1 MNNNEYFGQPQYPQQ
16 NRGQRGYAQPQQG
29 YPQQQGYPEQTYPQQ
44 RYGQQQGYPQQGY
57 QQPMMNPGIMPPG
70 AYQQR
75 PPQFEGQGYAQPAYA
90 QGQQGRPNK
99 LPGGQ
104 RIVETPYGDDT
115 DAATRDY
122 CNQIDADGRLEEL
135 NNALDLINGTNHNDV
150 EANINAMNQKMQSV
164 KQSNAGINDRQNL
177 TAVLNSME
185 QLAQIVS
192 DPAAWFPQG
201 SQDQVPKFQPLLTKL
216 AAGLRNYIGKLN
228 TLT

>member
-1 MNNNEYFGQPQYPQQ
+1 MNNNEYFGQPQQPQQ
-16 NRGQRGYAQPQQG
+16 PQYAQPQG
-29 YPQQQGYPEQTYPQQ
+29 YPPQQQQFYP
-44 RYGQQQGYPQQGY
+44 QQGYPQQGY

-70 AYQQR
+70 AYQQQ
-75 PPQFEGQGYAQPAYA
+75 PQPQFEGQYGQPY
-90 QGQQGRPNK
+90 GQQGRPTK

-104 RIVETPYGDDT
+104 RIVETPYGNNT

-150 EANINAMNQKMQSV
+150 EDNINAMNQKMQSV
-164 KQSNAGINDRQNL
+164 RQSNAGINDRQNL

-192 DPAAWFPQG
+192 DPAAWFPPG
-201 SQDQVPKFQPLLTKL
+201 SQSQVPKFKTSLDKL
-216 AAGLRNYIGKLN
+216 AAGLRNYIEKLN
-228 TLT
+228 TLS

>member
-1 MNNNEYFGQPQYPQQ
+1 MNNNEYFGQPQQPQQ
-16 NRGQRGYAQPQQG
+16 PQYAPQQG
-29 YPQQQGYPEQTYPQQ
+29 YPQPQQ
-44 RYGQQQGYPQQGY
+44 PYYPQQGYPQQGY

-70 AYQQR
+70 AYQQ
-75 PPQFEGQGYAQPAYA
+75 PQFEGQGYAQPGY
-90 QGQQGRPNK
+90 GQQGRPTK

-104 RIVETPYGDDT
+104 RIVETPYGNNT

-135 NNALDLINGTNHNDV
+135 NNALDLINGTGENAGV
-150 EANINAMNQKMQSV
+150 EGNLNAMNQKMASV
-164 KQSNAGINDRQNL
+164 MQNNAGINDRQNL

-192 DPAAWFPQG
+192 DPAAWFPGG
-201 SQDQVPKFQPLLTKL
+201 SQDQVPKFKPLLSKL
-216 AAGLRNYIGKLN
+216 AAGLRNYIEKLN

>member
-1 MNNNEYFGQPQYPQQ
+1 MNNNEYFGQPQQPQ
-16 NRGQRGYAQPQQG
+16 YAQPAQPQ
-29 YPQQQGYPEQTYPQQ
+29 YAPPPQQPYYP
-44 RYGQQQGYPQQGY
+44 QQGYPQQGY

-70 AYQQR
+70 AYQQQA
-75 PPQFEGQGYAQPAYA
+75 QFEGQGYGQGY
-90 QGQQGRPNK
+90 GQQGRPTK

-104 RIVETPYGDDT
+104 RIVETPYGNNT

-150 EANINAMNQKMQSV
+150 EDNINAMNQKMQSV

-192 DPAAWFPQG
+192 DPAAWFPIG
-201 SQDQVPKFQPLLTKL
+201 SQSQVPKFKPLLSKL
-216 AAGLRNYIGKLN
+216 AAGLRNYIEKLN
-228 TLT
+228 TLS

>member
-1 MNNNEYFGQPQYPQQ
+1 MNNNEYFGQPQQPQ
-16 NRGQRGYAQPQQG
+16 YAQPQ
-29 YPQQQGYPEQTYPQQ
+29 YAPPSQQPYYN
-44 RYGQQQGYPQQGY
+44 QQGY
-57 QQPMMNPGIMPPG
+57 QPPMMTPGSTPPF
-70 AYQQR
+70 AYQQ
-75 PPQFEGQGYAQPAYA
+75 PAQFEGQGY
-90 QGQQGRPNK
+90 GQQGRPAK

-104 RIVETPYGDDT
+104 RIVETPYGNNT

-150 EANINAMNQKMQSV
+150 EDNINAMNQKMQSV

-192 DPAAWFPQG
+192 DPAAWFPRG
-201 SQDQVPKFQPLLTKL
+201 SQGQVPKFKPILSKL
-216 AAGLRNYIGKLN
+216 AAGLRNYIEKLN
-228 TLT
+228 ALA